1 MTRLLTEL
9 APDAEHAVAEL
20 PIPAEAY
27 GLLALGTLI
36 GLLLVVYAFR
46 SVGTRH

>member
-1 MTRLLTEL
+1 VTRLLTEV
-9 APDAEHAVAEL
+9 APDAERAVVEL

-36 GLLLVVYAFR
+36 GLLLIMYAFR